1 MLSCFVTL
9 FSDSDILQESS
20 AAACRGGDAVR
31 AETVVHRPLTPPDA
45 CDATGPNSAR
55 LRDFADR
62 APGAPE
68 GRTAGPGGA
77 VRRIAGMVPRRLG
90 RFVVLEGADG
100 CGKSTQAR
108 RLASHLLSQG
118 REVLH
123 LRDPGSTR
131 LAEAVRAILL
141 DPAVGHVAVEAE
153 VSLYLA
159 ARAQLL
165 AEVLAPALRRGA
177 DVVCE
182 RWTLST
188 EVYQGVAGGFGA
200 PRVRRA
206 AATLLPKVAPR
217 LTLVL
222 DVGVGQGLRR
232 LQRDL
237 DRMEGKG
244 ERFHASVV
252 RAYRRLAARR
262 SRTVLV
268 PSGTPDEVAEAVRTH
283 VEALRG

>member
-1 MLSCFVTL
+1 M
-9 FSDSDILQESS
+9 
-20 AAACRGGDAVR
+20 
-31 AETVVHRPLTPPDA
+31 
-45 CDATGPNSAR
+45 
-55 LRDFADR
+55 DR
-62 APGAPE
+62 M
-68 GRTAGPGGA
+68 TS
-77 VRRIAGMVPRRLG
+77 RRG
-90 RFVVLEGADG
+90 RFIVFEGADG
-100 CGKSTQAR
+100 CGKSTQAA
-108 RLASHLLSQG
+108 RLASALLGGG

-123 LRDPGSTR
+123 VRDPGSTK
-131 LAEAVRAILL
+131 LAEAIRAILL
-141 DPAVGHVAVEAE
+141 DPKVGHVAVEAE

-159 ARAQLL
+159 ARSQLVSEL
-165 AEVLAPALRRGA
+165 VEPALRNGS

-206 AATLLPKVAPR
+206 AAAVLPRLEPD

-232 LQRDL
+232 LARDL

-244 ERFHASVV
+244 EKFHADVV

-262 SRTVLV
+262 PRTVLV
-268 PSGTPDEVAEAVRTH
+268 PTGTLDEVADAVRSR
-283 VEALRG
+283 VGALDG